1 MIQAD
6 SVHSTPPT
14 NTSATTPQ
22 SSRRGFL
29 VQAAGV
35 VAGGAA
41 LGAGLPLPASPA
53 ATGLS
58 SDAEA
63 DPIFAAIKAHLKAV
77 AAHGE
82 AVDPEMALEVSLPED
97 QRQSRITAW
106 EEKIVETDD
115 PRWPVAL
122 RARMEASNSMD
133 NLAIDLLNIEPT
145 TVAGIEALLRYFVD
159 QEEGLFP
166 EEASN
171 DDGSDEAF
179 GTCLV
184 RHAADALGKIA
195 RPDCR
200 TSILPKTAMQD
211 RDDGGEDA

>member
-1 MIQAD
+1 MIQAE

-35 VAGGAA
+35 AAGGAA
-41 LGAGLPLPASPA
+41 LGAGLPLQAPA
-53 ATGLS
+53 AQTTQS

-63 DPIFAAIKAHLKAV
+63 DPIFPAIESHRRAV

-82 AVDPEMALEVSLPED
+82 AVETEMALEVSLPED
-97 QRQSRITAW
+97 QRQSDIKVW

-115 PRWPVAL
+115 PRWLAAV
-122 RARMEASNSMD
+122 RARWEASNSMD
-133 NLAIDLLNIEPT
+133 DLAIDLLNTEPAT
-145 TVAGIEALLRYFVD
+145 LSGIEALLRYFAD

-166 EEASN
+166 EEVN
-171 DDGSDEAF
+171 HDDGSEDAF
-179 GTCLV
+179 GAYLV
-184 RHAADALGKIA
+184 RHAADALRKIA
-195 RPDCR
+195 RP
-200 TSILPKTAMQD
+200 SAV
-211 RDDGGEDA
+211 